1 MTINNND
8 NTSADFSGDG
18 NRANDNNYRNS
29 NYDAVTAN
37 EDEHTSLLNNLSR
50 HSNNCGKNT
59 DVLITIKDCCWSPRS
74 RINPSSFRDWNV
86 LSLRITLFPH
96 THHHLN
102 SKVDEFGRYKYI
114 GMVMFFIS
122 GEKIKNHIDLELD
135 SKPEPEEFK
144 IAFYTTISAYALSTV
159 ITVVHFLNT
168 SQKSLI
174 KDGWIFELQKN
185 QTTIPEFYS
194 DFKFKFI
201 DWEAIGETI
210 PTMLMLGYFTILN
223 VNINISKLETSLDNH
238 NQLNRDRELIVQGV
252 SNLISGTF
260 QVSLGHEESII
271 LIKSG
276 VNNHVMGMIL
286 AFCIG
291 ITVYF
296 GEILLLIEHIPTIAV
311 GTIIFY
317 LGLEMIREALLD
329 SWKIFNMVEYLNVIA
344 TMGAMVITGF
354 VEGIYIGITISYISF
369 MLSNY
374 QKGVIKTTFLGN
386 SDRSFVRRH
395 YRDQRFLEEVGSQI
409 YGMTLQGYM
418 FYGAIKRV
426 ENTIKKALVDGE
438 QDGKP
443 IKFLILNMLCVT
455 GFDINSVHVLESI
468 QKHLQHQRVY
478 LVICGYKSQEAC
490 VPLKNLSFWN
500 DVTNDYVKFCDEVNE
515 ALEWFGVQH
524 QTTSS
529 LLNDESFCS
538 PQIEDAG
545 RSIFENKIGLESK
558 NKLVNILMKAF
569 KEITN
574 EREEFFNLLVPY
586 FTKEEIQKDSQ
597 LWSKG
602 DNPNCIYVVEQGQLS
617 TWISAENNIKKVTE
631 RILPLTMVG
640 ELGFFT
646 DNQRQTNLVTDTLCV
661 LWKMD
666 QASYLSMM
674 KCNPVL
680 GAIFMKLAMKFSVER
695 LRKLDRY
702 VFD

>member
-1 MTINNND
+1 MINNNN
-8 NTSADFSGDG
+8 NTSAGFSGDG
-18 NRANDNNYRNS
+18 NRANDNNYRNN

-37 EDEHTSLLNNLSR
+37 EDEHTPFLNNSSK
-50 HSNNCGKNT
+50 HSNNYGNNT
-59 DVLITIKDCCWSPRS
+59 DVSISIEDRCWSPRL
-74 RINPSSFRDWNV
+74 RINPSSFRDWNM
-86 LSLRITLFPH
+86 LSL
-96 THHHLN
+96 N
-102 SKVDEFGRYKYI
+102 
-114 GMVMFFIS
+114 
-122 GEKIKNHIDLELD
+122 NQ
-135 SKPEPEEFK
+135 
-144 IAFYTTISAYALSTV
+144 
-159 ITVVHFLNT
+159 ITV
-168 SQKSLI
+168 S
-174 KDGWIFELQKN
+174 
-185 QTTIPEFYS
+185 EFYS
-194 DFKFKFI
+194 DFQFKFI

-223 VNINISKLETSLDNH
+223 VNINISKLQTSLDNH
-238 NQLNRDRELIVQGV
+238 NQLNKGRELIVQGV

-276 VNNHVMGMIL
+276 VNNRVMGMIL

-291 ITVYF
+291 TTVYF
-296 GEILLLIEHIPTIAV
+296 GKILLLIEQIPTIAV

-344 TMGAMVITGF
+344 TMGAMVLTGF

-374 QKGVIKTTFLGN
+374 QKGVIKTTFSGN

-395 YRDQRFLEEVGSQI
+395 YRDQRFLEILGSQI

-426 ENTIKKALVDGE
+426 ENTIKKALIDGE

-468 QKHLQHQRVY
+468 QKHLQHQKVY
-478 LVICGYKSQEAC
+478 LVICGYESLGVC

-500 DVTNDYVKFCDEVNE
+500 DVTNDYVKFYDEPNE
-515 ALEWFGVQH
+515 ALEWCENSLLGTFYARNRLLYNSDNQLVQH

-538 PQIEDAG
+538 PQVEDAG

-574 EREEFFNLLVPY
+574 EREEVFNLLVPY
-586 FTKEEIQKDSQ
+586 FKKEEVQSDSQ

-602 DNPNCIYVVEQGQLS
+602 DNPHCIYVVEEGQLS
-617 TWISAENNIKKVTE
+617 IWVSAENNIKKVIE

-646 DNQRQTNLVTDTLCV
+646 DKQRPTNLVTNTPCV

-680 GAIFMKLAMKFSVER
+680 GAIFMKLVMKFSVER

>member
-1 MTINNND
+1 MINNNN
-8 NTSADFSGDG
+8 NTSAGFSGDG
-18 NRANDNNYRNS
+18 NRANDNNYRNN

-37 EDEHTSLLNNLSR
+37 EDEHTPFLNNSSK
-50 HSNNCGKNT
+50 HSNNYGNNT
-59 DVLITIKDCCWSPRS
+59 DVSISIEDRCWSPRL
-74 RINPSSFRDWNV
+74 RINPSSFRDWNM
-86 LSLRITLFPH
+86 LSL
-96 THHHLN
+96 
-102 SKVDEFGRYKYI
+102 
-114 GMVMFFIS
+114 
-122 GEKIKNHIDLELD
+122 
-135 SKPEPEEFK
+135 
-144 IAFYTTISAYALSTV
+144 
-159 ITVVHFLNT
+159 
-168 SQKSLI
+168 
-174 KDGWIFELQKN
+174 
-185 QTTIPEFYS
+185 
-194 DFKFKFI
+194 KFKFI

-223 VNINISKLETSLDNH
+223 VNINISKLQTSLDNH
-238 NQLNRDRELIVQGV
+238 NQLNKGRELIVQGV

-260 QVSLGHEESII
+260 Q
-271 LIKSG
+271 G
-276 VNNHVMGMIL
+276 VNNRVMGMIL

-291 ITVYF
+291 TTVYF
-296 GEILLLIEHIPTIAV
+296 GKILLLIEQIPTIAV

-344 TMGAMVITGF
+344 TMGAMVLTGF

-374 QKGVIKTTFLGN
+374 QKGVIKTTFSGN

-395 YRDQRFLEEVGSQI
+395 YRDQRFLEILGSQI

-426 ENTIKKALVDGE
+426 ENTIKKALIDGE

-468 QKHLQHQRVY
+468 QKHLQHQKVY
-478 LVICGYKSQEAC
+478 LVICGYESLGVC

-500 DVTNDYVKFCDEVNE
+500 DVTNDYVKFYDEPNE
-515 ALEWFGVQH
+515 ALEWCENSLLGTFYARNRLLYNSDNQLVGVQH

-538 PQIEDAG
+538 PQVEDAG

-574 EREEFFNLLVPY
+574 EREEVFNLLVPY
-586 FTKEEIQKDSQ
+586 FKKEEVQSDSQ

-602 DNPNCIYVVEQGQLS
+602 DNPHCIYVVEEGQLS
-617 TWISAENNIKKVTE
+617 IWVSAENNIKKVIE

-646 DNQRQTNLVTDTLCV
+646 DNQRQTNLVTNTLCV

-674 KCNPVL
+674 KSNPVL
-680 GAIFMKLAMKFSVER
+680 GAIFMKLVMKFSVER